1 MSLRQVHIVDYGMG
15 NLLSVARAVAAV
27 GGEPILVEHPED
39 LAAASLLILP
49 GVGAFGAAMG
59 ELSSRGL
66 IEPIKAHC
74 RSGRPFLGICLGMQ
88 LMLEESEE
96 FGAHGGLGLIPG
108 AVRAIPCK
116 SLDGTSRKIPHIGWN
131 RLISPSPE
139 RWKNTLLKE
148 ANADFAMYFVHSF
161 SVKPR
166 DPADLLASVDYDG
179 ISLTAAIARD
189 NMTGFQGHPEK
200 SGPKGLRILQNF
212 LDRP

>member
-1 MSLRQVHIVDYGMG
+1 MSQQKVHIVDYGMG

-27 GGEPILVEHPED
+27 GGEPILVERPED
-39 LAAASLLILP
+39 VASASLLILP

-66 IEPIKAHC
+66 IEPIKNHC
-74 RSGRPFLGICLGMQ
+74 RAGRPFLGICLGMQ

-96 FGAHGGLGLIPG
+96 FGAHSGLGLISG
-108 AVRAIPCK
+108 AVRAIPSQ

-131 RLISPSPE
+131 RLIPPSSE
-139 RWKNTLLKE
+139 RWKNTLLNE
-148 ANADFAMYFVHSF
+148 ATADFAMYFVHSF
-161 SVKPR
+161 AAQPS
-166 DPADLLASVDYDG
+166 DSADLLASVEYDG

-200 SGPKGLRILQNF
+200 SGPKGLSILQKF
-212 LDRP
+212 LNQP